1 MLVYVDKSFKH
12 INLYFLSILY
22 STIDLLNTTPFY
34 IYIYIYIGFYSNFS
48 LLENKSGDCI

>member
-48 LLENKSGDCI
+48 LFENKSGDCI